1 MDYNQIIQRRLGFE
15 LKKFKSFHLSNYFQ
29 LKKNIQV
36 TLHPV
41 LGRRMTVT
49 FLYHKPNQKYEI
61 EDLPEDLN
69 QYIRTFLC
77 DKEIKLEFEI
87 WFFNSYPFDPPQ
99 WKLKNI
105 SFRGFS
111 DTEKKNVRTFVTY
124 KLQIHNDR
132 LEDICIPKPKI
143 GNKWSPVITIDKDIL
158 KFYTTIHCLFQ
169 LIQKYDHFDC
179 I

>member
-29 LKKNIQV
+29 LKKYTSHASSSSGKKND
-36 TLHPV
+36 
-41 LGRRMTVT
+41 GY

-132 LEDICIPKPKI
+132 LEDICIPKRKI